1 MQKLSSLL
9 VASFIAVSIVALA
22 DESMAQTSGGA
33 SPPKTGTRLI
43 TLGTSG
49 GPIATVGRAQS
60 SNLLVVNGALYVI
73 DAGPGVTRRLTRA
86 GIRIRDIDNIFITH
100 EHGDHTG
107 GLAELLSAEYDSNR
121 TKPVNI
127 YGPPGTETVVKGA
140 TQYLTISSEIRISGG
155 TKSIPIAQ
163 ILFAHDVGTGA
174 VYQDAN
180 VKVTA
185 VENTHFHF
193 PPGSPAYGKYKSY
206 AYRFE
211 ASDRVVVFTGDTGPS
226 AAVTELARGADLL
239 VSEVDSVEE
248 NVARQ
253 IKTGLWQLRTPD
265 EQTSFIRHDIEE
277 HLSPDEVGKMAERA
291 GVKTV
296 VLSHIGAS
304 TDSKDDFKRYGEQ
317 VKKYFSGQVLVAK
330 DLVEF

>member
-1 MQKLSSLL
+1 M
-9 VASFIAVSIVALA
+9 
-22 DESMAQTSGGA
+22 
-33 SPPKTGTRLI
+33 
-43 TLGTSG
+43 
-49 GPIATVGRAQS
+49 
-60 SNLLVVNGALYVI
+60 
-73 DAGPGVTRRLTRA
+73 
-86 GIRIRDIDNIFITH
+86 
-100 EHGDHTG
+100 
-107 GLAELLSAEYDSNR
+107 
-121 TKPVNI
+121 
-127 YGPPGTETVVKGA
+127 
-140 TQYLTISSEIRISGG
+140 QYLTISSEIRISGG
-155 TKSIPIAQ
+155 TKSVPIAQ

-330 DLVEF
+330 DLMEF